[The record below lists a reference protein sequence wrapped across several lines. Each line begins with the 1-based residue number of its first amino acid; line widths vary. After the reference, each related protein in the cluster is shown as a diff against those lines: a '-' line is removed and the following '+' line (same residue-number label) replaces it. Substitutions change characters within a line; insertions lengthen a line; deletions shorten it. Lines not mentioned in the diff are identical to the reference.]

1 MVDLPA
7 LDGPFRKRIRPG
19 ERFMGSTLPA
29 EHTGHPHQLRYAI
42 VPGQPRRGAMI
53 VANQAVTWLAS
64 DEIHLR
70 RLGDGLAR
78 FRHEDDPSWM
88 WRAIEANGALEVE
101 LLLTQNVDKDG
112 IEVLRKPVTG
122 TDERIEVLRNP
133 SYVRGMLNQLGAAEA
148 PTEALAVPEW
158 WYNPALRHERTPSA
172 FTKMLAQDPE
182 LFGQPVCLIYDSD
195 SHPSE
200 TVEGDSDEQE
210 VASDHEAAV
219 GGGTAITSGE
229 SLTFADTLENRNNA
243 LDILSQWRRPL
254 PASTDFEPPETRK
267 LKDWVDRARAAT
279 DQVEGGMSLIGE
291 ALSGLV
297 LGTDGAWPCQAIR
310 ELLEHENDPLLESG
324 LLIGRLNGRGA
335 TTRTA

>member
-1 MVDLPA
+1 MAP
-7 LDGPFRKRIRPG
+7 
-19 ERFMGSTLPA
+19 
-29 EHTGHPHQLRYAI
+29 
-42 VPGQPRRGAMI
+42 
-53 VANQAVTWLAS
+53 
-64 DEIHLR
+64 
-70 RLGDGLAR
+70 
-78 FRHEDDPSWM
+78 
-88 WRAIEANGALEVE
+88 LEVE

-133 SYVRGMLNQLGAAEA
+133 SYVLRGMLNQLGAAEA

-335 TTRTA
+335 TTRTAYSGGQQERDLEARYKKWADQVRGAWPRSGALLDSICESYAEDARRVDQAADELGDR